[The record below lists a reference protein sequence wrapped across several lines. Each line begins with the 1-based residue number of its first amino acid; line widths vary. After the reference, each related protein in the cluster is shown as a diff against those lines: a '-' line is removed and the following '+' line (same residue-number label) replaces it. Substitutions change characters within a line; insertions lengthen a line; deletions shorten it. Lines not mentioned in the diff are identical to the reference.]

1 MSRPELTFERLFNLR
16 DLGGLTTVD
25 GRRVRRGW
33 LFRMD
38 DPTAATPAD
47 VEALRALGVRG
58 VIDLRNADEVTER
71 GSATWDEL
79 KVRQVRC
86 SVMNYAPPVD
96 DYPRFIE
103 PEFCATEYQ
112 RYIAEPDV
120 ARALWRA
127 LAELTTE
134 PTAIHCASGRDRTGV
149 VSAMVLAAI
158 GVEREQILHDYSVSE
173 PGLARLLSYLEEH
186 VPARVPTTEGHRRSF
201 LATPPECMAAFLDAV
216 DARWGGVA
224 GYLAEHGLQVEAE
237 TLRANL
243 LAD

>member
-1 MSRPELTFERLFNLR
+1 MSFERIFNLR

-25 GRRVRRGW
+25 GRRVRPGR

-38 DPTAATPAD
+38 DPTEATAAD
-47 VEALRALGVRG
+47 IEALRALGVRG
-58 VIDLRNADEVTER
+58 VVDLRNDDEVTAR
-71 GSATWDEL
+71 GSAAWEEL

-86 SVMNYAPPVD
+86 SVMNYEPPVD

-103 PEFCATEYQ
+103 PEFCAVEYL

-120 ARALWRA
+120 AEVLWRS
-127 LAELTTE
+127 LAELTVQ

-158 GVEREQILHDYSVSE
+158 GVEREQVIHDYSISS
-173 PGLARLLSYLEEH
+173 PGMVRLMAYFEEH
-186 VPARVPTTEGHRRSF
+186 APARVPATEGHRRSF
-201 LATPPECMAAFLDAV
+201 EATPPECMAAFLDAV
-216 DARWGGVA
+216 DAQWGGVA
-224 GYLAEHGLQVEAE
+224 SYLVQHGLEAEAE

-243 LAD
+243 LE